1 MKQLSTSKKILTLV
15 AILFVPGFL
24 FITINK
30 TGDNE
35 YLSLPIFGG
44 SYIPSMDEPDGQE
57 NVLKHHAHSIDSIS
71 FFNLENEVYPVFAND
86 TNVYL
91 LHFFYAQDQNFS
103 RDNLRHAKDIAEKAQ
118 RNKKI
123 KVLSISPDPADTPE
137 VLKQS
142 LQKNKVHEHTNWE
155 VLSQPSKDIFDFAR
169 NELFLDV
176 FQNPIDSTQFFIDN
190 VFLLVDSK
198 HRIRGIYKPDLP
210 KEMERLIDE
219 VKVLIIEEYRLVQNR

>member
-24 FITINK
+24 FITVNK
-30 TGDNE
+30 TGANE
-35 YLSLPIFGG
+35 YLSLPVFGNHF
-44 SYIPSMDEPDGQE
+44 IPSMDEKEGVE
-57 NVLKHHAHSIDSIS
+57 NVDKLNAHRIDSIS
-71 FFNLENEVYPVFAND
+71 FLNLENEVYPVFAND

-103 RDNLRHAKDIAEKAQ
+103 RDNLKQAKDIAEKAK

-123 KVLSISPDPADTPE
+123 KVLSISPDPEDTPDL
-137 VLKQS
+137 LKTS

-155 VLSQPSKDIFDFAR
+155 VLSQPSRDIFDFAR
-169 NELFLDV
+169 DELFLDV
-176 FQNPIDSTQFFIDN
+176 FRNPIDSTEFFIDN

-219 VKVLIIEEYRLVQNR
+219 VKVLIIEEYRLLEK